1 MPSITHSRTL
11 LALSGLFS
19 MGIVRRVRG
28 GSVSVV
34 SQSHVPLRGHLVYSN
49 SSKLRFVSIPI
60 LFEPHVACTVT
71 ILFSGHITNAQHL
84 RGHSFSHLPC

>member
-1 MPSITHSRTL
+1 M
-11 LALSGLFS
+11 
-19 MGIVRRVRG
+19 
-28 GSVSVV
+28 V

-49 SSKLRFVSIPI
+49 SSKLRFVSIPTCSSVVAPLSDDILVPI